1 MATIAEQTT
10 NSEPKL
16 SWVRRIGYGVGD
28 IYGGGSIVVVNFY
41 YLIFLVDVVRLS
53 PALAGTVILI
63 SKVYDSI
70 TDPFEGL
77 LSDRTRTRW
86 GRRRPYFLIGIPLI
100 FFSFIALFYPYT
112 VSAEWQRFAL
122 VLISYLFFSTV
133 VSIVML
139 NYNAAQSEITL
150 DYNERTSL
158 STVRI
163 FFSTIASIFAA
174 LIPLEIVKQF
184 DNVRDGYLAM
194 GVFFGLFFA
203 IPFIFVFFAVKERPE
218 FQKEQVEFNWRIAF
232 IEPFKVK
239 TFVYA
244 LLMYLA
250 AFVAMDTVSSIVI
263 FYMKYYISRGDEANF
278 VAGGLLVFQVLSLP
292 FYAWLSKRTSKRFA
306 FMIGGT
312 IFFLSMFLSF
322 FLTPGQ
328 PFILIYLFVAIVG
341 IGTGGVVVMMFAI
354 FPDIPDVDE
363 LRSGERREG
372 VYAALITFVRKL
384 SSAVALFAVGIS
396 IDWAGYVQPVEE
408 IVDGAQTLIE
418 QPQTD
423 TFIVVLRVIFVVVPV
438 VLVAISL
445 FFARKY
451 PLTPELHRRLSAV
464 LVQRRAGDVSAELD
478 AESAE
483 LENLLI

>member
-1 MATIAEQTT
+1 MAASVKQTT

-16 SWVRRIGYGVGD
+16 SWARRIGYGVGD

-86 GRRRPYFLIGIPLI
+86 GRRRPYFLIGIPLV

-112 VSAEWQRFAL
+112 VSADWQRFAL
-122 VLISYLFFSTV
+122 VLLSYLFFSTV

-163 FFSTIASIFAA
+163 FFSTIASILAA
-174 LIPLEIVKQF
+174 VIPLEIVKQF
-184 DNVRDGYLAM
+184 DNLREGYLAM
-194 GVFFGLFFA
+194 GIFFGLFFA

-218 FQKEQVEFNWRIAF
+218 FQKEQVEFDWRIAF

-263 FYMKYYISRGDEANF
+263 FYMKYYILRGDEANF
-278 VAGGLLVFQVLSLP
+278 VAGGLLIFQVISLP
-292 FYAWLSKRTSKRFA
+292 FYAWLSKRTSKRYA
-306 FMIGGT
+306 FMVGAVV
-312 IFFLSMFLSF
+312 FLFSMFLSF
-322 FLTPGQ
+322 LVTPGQ
-328 PFILIYLFVAIVG
+328 HAIVVYLLAAIIG
-341 IGTGGVVVMMFAI
+341 LGTGGVVVMMFAI

-372 VYAALITFVRKL
+372 IYAALITFIRKL
-384 SSAVALFAVGIS
+384 SSAVALFAVGMS
-396 IDWAGYVQPVEE
+396 IEWAGYVQPVEE
-408 IVDGAQTLIE
+408 IIDGAEKLIE

-423 TFIVVLRVIFVVVPV
+423 EFILVLRLIFVVVPV
-438 VLVAISL
+438 LLVLISL

-451 PLTPELHRRLSAV
+451 PLTPDLHQRLNTLLAK
-464 LVQRRAGDVSAELD
+464 RRAGEDSTELE
-478 AESAE
+478 AESSE

>member
-1 MATIAEQTT
+1 MAAIAEQTT
-10 NSEPKL
+10 NSEAKL
-16 SWVRRIGYGVGD
+16 SWARRIGYGVGD

-41 YLIFLVDVVRLS
+41 YLIFLVDIVRLS

-100 FFSFIALFYPYT
+100 FFSFIALFYPYQ
-112 VSAEWQRFAL
+112 VSTDWQRFAL
-122 VLISYLFFSTV
+122 VLLSYLFFSTV

-158 STVRI
+158 SSVRI
-163 FFSTIASIFAA
+163 FFSTIASILAA

-184 DNVRDGYLAM
+184 DSVRDGYLVM
-194 GVFFGLFFA
+194 GILFGLFFA

-218 FQKEQVEFNWRIAF
+218 FQKEQVKFDWRVAF

-250 AFVAMDTVSSIVI
+250 AFVAMDTVSSIVV
-263 FYMKYYISRGDEANF
+263 FYMKYYILRGDEANF

-306 FMIGGT
+306 FMVGGT
-312 IFFLSMFLSF
+312 VFFLSMFLSF
-322 FLTPGQ
+322 FLAPGQ

-372 VYAALITFVRKL
+372 VYSALITFIRKL

-396 IDWAGYVQPVEE
+396 IDWAGYVQPIEE
-408 IVDGAQTLIE
+408 TVDGAQTLIE

-423 TFIVVLRVIFVVVPV
+423 TFILVLRVIFVAVPV
-438 VLVAISL
+438 ILVATSL

-451 PLTPELHRRLSAV
+451 PLTPELHQRLRAV
-464 LVQRRAGDVSAELD
+464 LEKKRAG
-478 AESAE
+478 ESTAE
-483 LENLLI
+483 LEAETAVLEKELI